1 MPGALCRE
9 ELQMSTGPEPI
20 LKSSRR
26 PDVETTIVDVGD
38 VRFGD
43 GSYPVIA
50 GPIAVEDEAQMET
63 VGAAAAEAGAAV
75 LRAGTFRA
83 ETSPYAFKGL
93 GEEGLW
99 LLAKA
104 GHEAGL
110 PTMTE
115 VLEPGH
121 VELVADHVDML
132 EVGPDNMQ
140 NFVLLRAAGSSG
152 KPVLVHRGA
161 SATIDEW
168 LMAAEYVL
176 NEENECVVLCERGSR
191 TFDPRTSE
199 TIDISAIPVV
209 QRLSH
214 LPVVI
219 DPAPIAGVADILQPL
234 ALAGRGAGADGLIV
248 AVHPEPGAALSGNG
262 NQLDLAGFA
271 KLMDALGIPMLRDEI
286 DRIDRHL
293 IRLVAERLQSSVD
306 IARIKAGR
314 GIALRSPL
322 REAELMEESR
332 EDAVSHGVDP
342 DYIEALMSL
351 VLDYTRAA
359 QRSAVGEGTEDR

>member
-1 MPGALCRE
+1 MT
-9 ELQMSTGPEPI
+9 TGPEPV

-26 PDVETTIVDVGD
+26 PDVETTIVDVVD

-50 GPIAVEDEAQMET
+50 GPVAVESEEQILT
-63 VGAAAAEAGAAV
+63 VGAAAAEAGASV

-83 ETSPYAFKGL
+83 EQSPYAFKGL
-93 GEEGLW
+93 GEDGLW
-99 LLAKA
+99 MLEKA

-121 VELVADHVDML
+121 VDVIADHIDVL

-140 NFVLLRAAGSSG
+140 NFVLLRAAGASG
-152 KPVLVHRGA
+152 RPVLVHRGA

-176 NEENECVVLCERGSR
+176 NEGNDRVVLCERGSR
-191 TFDPRTSE
+191 TFDPRTSD
-199 TIDISAIPVV
+199 TLDITAVPVV

-219 DPAPIAGVADILQPL
+219 DPAPVNGAPDILRPL
-234 ALAGRGAGADGLIV
+234 ALAGRSAGADGLIV
-248 AVHPEPGAALSGNG
+248 SVHPDPGGARAGNG
-262 NQLDLAGFA
+262 NQLDLTGFA
-271 KLMDALGIPMLRDEI
+271 GLMHALGIPSLRDEI
-286 DRIDRHL
+286 DRIDRQL
-293 IRLVAERLQSSVD
+293 VRLVAERLRSSID
-306 IARIKAGR
+306 IARIKVAR
-314 GIALRSPL
+314 GIPLHSPL
-322 REAELMEESR
+322 REAELVAEAR
-332 EDAVSHGVDP
+332 ADAEAHGVDP
-342 DYIEALMSL
+342 DYVEALMSL
-351 VLDYTRAA
+351 VLDNSRAA
-359 QRSAVGEGTEDR
+359 QRAALDGGGARPE